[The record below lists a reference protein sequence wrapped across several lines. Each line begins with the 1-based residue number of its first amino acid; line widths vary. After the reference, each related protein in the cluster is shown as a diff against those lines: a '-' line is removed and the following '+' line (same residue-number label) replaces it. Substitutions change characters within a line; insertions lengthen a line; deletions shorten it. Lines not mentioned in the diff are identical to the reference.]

1 MNNKKSYGKKIDL
14 ALSLYVKL
22 SRAYQS
28 LNKKSIEN
36 IKSFGLT
43 APQFSVLECLGHL
56 GPMTLSKLSKKQLVS
71 GGNITLI
78 VDNLE
83 KNNLVERIKN
93 KTDRR
98 TMEHS
103 AKRIEVKLTDK
114 GDKLFNSIFI
124 EHAKY
129 MTELFSILS
138 SKEKKELSELLKKLG
153 TSLN

>member
-28 LNKKSIEN
+28 LNKKAIEN

-98 TMEHS
+98 T
-103 AKRIEVKLTDK
+103 IEVKLTDK

-129 MTELFSILS
+129 ITELVSILS
-138 SKEKKELSELLKKLG
+138 TEEQKELSKLLKKIG

>member
-28 LNKKSIEN
+28 LNKKAIEN
-36 IKSFGLT
+36 IKAFGLT

-98 TMEHS
+98 T
-103 AKRIEVKLTDK
+103 IEVKLTDK

-129 MTELFSILS
+129 ITELVSILS
-138 SKEKKELSELLKKLG
+138 TEEQKELSKLLKKIG

>member
-1 MNNKKSYGKKIDL
+1 MNNKKSYGRKIDL

-28 LNKKSIEN
+28 LNKKAIEN

-83 KNNLVERIKN
+83 KNDLVERIKN

-98 TMEHS
+98 T
-103 AKRIEVKLTDK
+103 IEVKLTEK
-114 GDKLFNSIFI
+114 GDELFKSIFI

-129 MTELFSILS
+129 MTKLVSILS
-138 SKEKKELSELLKKLG
+138 TEEQKELSKLLKKLG